1 MSKIN
6 LVHQLVYDTLKNK
19 PETRTDDFILIRE
32 VLSYWLSGEMSID
45 SLFLNHKQLGIPSF
59 ETITRCRRKIQE
71 QFPELV
77 NAEVKELREQEEGEY
92 VQYALNLHP

>member
-1 MSKIN
+1 MAKIN
-6 LVHQLVYDTLKNK
+6 IVHQLVYEALKNN
-19 PETRTDDFILIRE
+19 PETRADDFILIRE

-71 QFPELV
+71 QYPELV
-77 NAEVKELREQEEGEY
+77 NAEVEELREQEEGEF

>member
-1 MSKIN
+1 MAKIN
-6 LVHQLVYDTLKNK
+6 LVHQLVYDTLKNN

-77 NAEVKELREQEEGEY
+77 NAEVEELREQEEGEY
-92 VQYALNLHP
+92 VHYALNLHP